1 MKTIKTNTLT
11 IHDKLIDCKSQIDFS
26 KLVFSI
32 REFGIIEPIKVVDED
47 GELLIIDGVRRWYAA
62 QELEL
67 DSVPISV
74 INPIQGDVLID
85 SILRNTT
92 TKRSMREIIEAV
104 KVVLGL
110 LGSSQGKKRDGVS
123 EFFNDDYG
131 DAIKDRFELAG
142 KILDLDMSTTL
153 IRSLLKIDEF
163 DSKPNNGFKG
173 SLVDMIEND
182 GMKISRAFQIVERVQ
197 KESKTNKKLSDQ
209 LLDPMISENYQ
220 IFHLDNKK
228 AFEVLEDNSIDL
240 QYCSPDYLDARNYRG
255 VDKKDQVGQLKLD
268 DYINELVDLS
278 LPFKDRI
285 LKETGVFVFNVS
297 DIIKKNQ
304 SLAIPQRLTLS
315 MINAGWHFVQELK
328 WIKSNPTPI
337 TEFRGFRPST
347 ESILVF
353 VKDSKK
359 YHWNE
364 LRIIAEDP
372 TISIKKT
379 GSKFVVD
386 SPNKRLTDYLDE
398 TQVSDLFKTS
408 GFNRSEFDEI
418 DPNYNNQAPQNEEIP
433 INIIGHYTDIGMRV
447 CDLFGGSGTTGAA
460 ALKNG
465 RDIIT
470 FDLDPMNIDF
480 MSKRFKHIVDTSKKF
495 NLNVSNESFFDQKIM
510 SIN

>member
-1 MKTIKTNTLT
+1 MIPTNKLSV
-11 IHDKLIDCKSQIDFS
+11 HDKLIDSKSKIDYS
-26 KLVFSI
+26 KLVYTI
-32 REFGIIEPIKVVDED
+32 REFGIIIEPLKVVKENN
-47 GELLIIDGVRRWYAA
+47 ELFIVDGVRRWYAA
-62 QELEL
+62 QELNL
-67 DSVPISV
+67 SSVPIK
-74 INPIQGDVLID
+74 IIDPIQGDVLID

-182 GMKISRAFQIVERVQ
+182 GMKISRAFEIVDRVN
-197 KESKTNKKLSDQ
+197 KESEVHIELFQELT
-209 LLDPMISENYQ
+209 DPIVSSNYQ
-220 IFHLDNKK
+220 IHHLDNKK
-228 AFEVLEDNSIDL
+228 ASSVLEPNSIDM
-240 QYCSPDYLDARNYRG
+240 QYSSPDYFEARNYRG
-255 VDKKDQVGQLKLD
+255 VPKKDQVGHLD
-268 DYINELVDLS
+268 LQDYIEELVKLS
-278 LPFKDRI
+278 IPFKDEK
-285 LKETGVFVFNVS
+285 LKESGVFIYNVS
-297 DIIKKNQ
+297 DIIRNNQ

-337 TEFRGFRPST
+337 SKFRGFRPST

-364 LRIIAEDP
+364 LRILAEDP
-372 TISIKKT
+372 TISIKNT
-379 GSKFVVD
+379 GSKFTVD
-386 SPNKRLTDYLDE
+386 SPNKRLTDCFDE

-408 GFNRSEFDEI
+408 IFNRSEFDEI
-418 DPNYNNQAPQNEEIP
+418 DPNYKHQAPQNEEIP

-495 NLNVSNESFFDQKIM
+495 NLNVSNESFFDQRIM